1 MLTKEQLLAASEDEY
16 MNEEQ
21 LAFFKNLIESQIA
34 EIEQQIESA
43 KTDLQTPQYEADTLD
58 KAQLEEDRRL
68 QLRFLER
75 QNKLLPKLKNTIQ
88 RIDSGDFGFCE
99 VTEEP
104 IGIPRLL
111 ARPTATLCIE
121 EKARQERQEKN
132 FRDN

>member
-16 MNEEQ
+16 MNDEQ
-21 LAFFKNLIESQIA
+21 LAFFKNLLESQIA

-43 KTDLQTPQYEADTLD
+43 KTGLQSPQYEADYLD

-75 QNKLLPKLKNTIQ
+75 QNKLLPKLKETIQ
-88 RIDSGDFGFCE
+88 RIDSGEFGFCE

-111 ARPTATLCIE
+111 ARPTATLSIE

-132 FRDN
+132 FRDD